1 MIKYKDI
8 TIHCG
13 SDAIAIAELVRI
25 ENACSIPE
33 FGYSEELEKMYEPD
47 DKMAHILVTIEGLP
61 QAVLLAW
68 VNEGNIRVINIV
80 PFKSSVFR
88 IEVGEYNTIID
99 EFYQKIVRP
108 TIGDKYQITLTS
120 GDYTLQEIIP
130 QSFEALRIWVHS
142 PGAPNA
148 PFSHQFDLERWF
160 EFLSQM
166 TENGETMESGQLEQW
181 LREELN
187 WPEDIIDKTILKY
200 EEEIDLL
207 DYYVNRR

>member
-1 MIKYKDI
+1 MKKYKDI

-13 SDAIAIAELVRI
+13 SDSVAIAELVRI
-25 ENACSIPE
+25 EDACNTPE
-33 FGYSEELEKMYEPD
+33 FGYSEEVENMYEPD
-47 DKMAHILVTIEGLP
+47 DKMAHILVTIKGMP

-80 PFKSSVFR
+80 PFKSSTFR
-88 IEVGEYNTIID
+88 IEIEEYNVIID
-99 EFYQKIVRP
+99 EFYHKIVQP
-108 TIGDKYQITLTS
+108 TIGNKYPIVLTS
-120 GDYTLQEIIP
+120 GNYTLQEIIP
-130 QSFEALRIWVHS
+130 LSFDALQKWTKS
-142 PGAPNA
+142 PGAPHA

-160 EFLSQM
+160 EFLCQM
-166 TENGETMESGQLEQW
+166 TENRETMESGQLEQW
-181 LREELN
+181 LREELK